1 MSQDARFEA
10 ITVPQF
16 RQPGRERPAQQ
27 GIVGGPQRASWK
39 ADIAVSETEAPVE
52 VDNSRSRADE
62 LLGSALAETASTG
75 ALNARVVKR
84 VAIVLGAVAVVTI
97 AHLTTPRSY
106 FLLHSAFQHLYY
118 LPIILGAVF
127 FGWAGGIL
135 TAACTAM
142 CYAPHIHHWQDTNPD
157 YVLNQYA
164 ELGSFFLV
172 GLATGLLA
180 DRERRRAR
188 QLEQKST
195 ELERANKDLEE
206 SFERAKRADRL
217 AAVGQLA
224 AGLAHE
230 IRHPLASI
238 EGAVNVLANRDSP
251 DELQTEFRGII
262 KKECRRLGGL
272 LTELL
277 DFARPREPRFR
288 RLDVAAS
295 VEDAVRLARSSL
307 ATANVSIETSPAEHL
322 PAVECDDEQIKQLL
336 LNLLMNAAQAM
347 PDGGRIVV
355 SAKPEGRSL
364 ALIVADDGPGI
375 PEEMRTRIFDPFFT
389 TRESGTGL
397 GLAVVHRIVSQHG
410 GRIDVEQN
418 GAQGARFIVRI
429 PIRNGRRE

>member
-1 MSQDARFEA
+1 M
-10 ITVPQF
+10 
-16 RQPGRERPAQQ
+16 
-27 GIVGGPQRASWK
+27 
-39 ADIAVSETEAPVE
+39 SETKST
-52 VDNSRSRADE
+52 VDLDSRGGRAGE
-62 LLGSALAETASTG
+62 LLTSALSETAPSG
-75 ALNARVVKR
+75 VLNARVVKR
-84 VAIVLGAVAVVTI
+84 LAIVLGAVAIVTV

-106 FLLHSAFQHLYY
+106 FFLHSAFQHLYY

-142 CYAPHIHHWQDTNPD
+142 CYAPHIHHWQETNPD

-164 ELGSFFLV
+164 ELGSFFMV

-180 DRERRRAR
+180 DRERRRTR

-206 SFERAKRADRL
+206 SFQRAKRADRL

-238 EGAVNVLANRDSP
+238 EGAVNVLANPDSP
-251 DELQTEFRGII
+251 GELQTEFRGII

-307 ATANVSIETSPAEHL
+307 ATSNVRIETSLTGNL
-322 PAVECDDEQIKQLL
+322 PAVECDEEQIKQVL
-336 LNLLMNAAQAM
+336 LNLLMNAVQAM
-347 PDGGRIVV
+347 PDGGRVDV
-355 SAKPEGRSL
+355 SASQEGGHV

-375 PEEMRTRIFDPFFT
+375 PEEMRARIFDPFFT
-389 TRESGTGL
+389 TREAGTGL
-397 GLAVVHRIVSQHG
+397 GLAVVQQIVTQHG
-410 GRIDVEQN
+410 GQIDVEQN
-418 GAQGARFIVRI
+418 GAQGARFVVRI
-429 PIRNGRRE
+429 PIRNRRTE

>member
-1 MSQDARFEA
+1 M
-10 ITVPQF
+10 
-16 RQPGRERPAQQ
+16 
-27 GIVGGPQRASWK
+27 
-39 ADIAVSETEAPVE
+39 SETKATVE
-52 VDNSRSRADE
+52 VDSPGSRADE
-62 LLGSALAETASTG
+62 LLGSALAETAPSG
-75 ALNARVVKR
+75 GMNARVVKR
-84 VAIVLGAVAVVTI
+84 LAIVLGAVAIVTI

-127 FGWAGGIL
+127 FGWAGGVL

-142 CYAPHIHHWQDTNPD
+142 CYAPHIHHWQETNPN

-188 QLEQKST
+188 QLEQKSV
-195 ELERANKDLEE
+195 ELERANRDLEE
-206 SFERAKRADRL
+206 SFQRAKRADRL

-238 EGAVNVLANRDSP
+238 EGAVNVLANPDSP

-277 DFARPREPRFR
+277 DFARPREPRFG

-307 ATANVSIETSPAEHL
+307 ATSNVSIETSLTEKL
-322 PAVECDDEQIKQLL
+322 PAVECDEEQIKQVL

-355 SAKPEGRSL
+355 SASREGRSL

-375 PEEMRTRIFDPFFT
+375 PEEMRTRVFDPFFT

-397 GLAVVHRIVSQHG
+397 GLAVVQQIVSQHG
-410 GRIDVEQN
+410 GQIEVEQN
-418 GAQGARFIVRI
+418 GAQGARFVVRI
-429 PIRNGRRE
+429 PIRNGGRE

>member
-1 MSQDARFEA
+1 M
-10 ITVPQF
+10 
-16 RQPGRERPAQQ
+16 
-27 GIVGGPQRASWK
+27 
-39 ADIAVSETEAPVE
+39 SETKATVEAGSPG
-52 VDNSRSRADE
+52 NRAAE
-62 LLGSALAETASTG
+62 LLGSALAETAPSRG
-75 ALNARVVKR
+75 MNARIVKR
-84 VAIVLGAVAVVTI
+84 LAIVFGAVAIVTI

-127 FGWAGGIL
+127 FGWAGGVL

-142 CYAPHIHHWQDTNPD
+142 CYAPHIHHWQETNPN

-188 QLEQKST
+188 QLEQKSV
-195 ELERANKDLEE
+195 ELERANRDLEE
-206 SFERAKRADRL
+206 SFQRAKRADRL

-238 EGAVNVLANRDSP
+238 EGAVNVLANPDSP

-277 DFARPREPRFR
+277 DFARPREPRFG

-307 ATANVSIETSPAEHL
+307 ATSNVSIETSLTEKL
-322 PAVECDDEQIKQLL
+322 PAVECDEEQIKQVL

-355 SAKPEGRSL
+355 SASREGRSL

-375 PEEMRTRIFDPFFT
+375 PEEMRTRVFDPFFT

-397 GLAVVHRIVSQHG
+397 GLAVVQQIVSQHG
-410 GRIDVEQN
+410 GQIEVEQN
-418 GAQGARFIVRI
+418 GAQGARFVVRI
-429 PIRNGRRE
+429 PIRNGGRE

>member
-1 MSQDARFEA
+1 M
-10 ITVPQF
+10 
-16 RQPGRERPAQQ
+16 
-27 GIVGGPQRASWK
+27 
-39 ADIAVSETEAPVE
+39 SETKSTVDWGSRGGRAGELLTSALSEAPP
-52 VDNSRSRADE
+52 SGGLS
-62 LLGSALAETASTG
+62 
-75 ALNARVVKR
+75 ARVVKR
-84 VAIVLGAVAVVTI
+84 LAIVLGAVAIVTV

-106 FLLHSAFQHLYY
+106 FFLHSALQHLYY

-135 TAACTAM
+135 TAACVAM
-142 CYAPHIHHWQDTNPD
+142 CYAPHIHHWQETNPD
-157 YVLNQYA
+157 YVLNQYS

-180 DRERRRAR
+180 DRERRRSR
-188 QLEQKST
+188 QLEQKSA

-206 SFERAKRADRL
+206 SFQRAKRSDRL

-238 EGAVNVLANRDSP
+238 EGAVNVLANPDSP

-277 DFARPREPRFR
+277 DFARPREPRFG

-307 ATANVSIETSPAEHL
+307 ATSNISIETSLTEKL
-322 PAVECDDEQIKQLL
+322 PAVECDEEQIKQVL
-336 LNLLMNAAQAM
+336 LNLLMNAVQAM
-347 PDGGRIVV
+347 PDGGRVVV
-355 SAKPEGRSL
+355 SASREGCSL

-397 GLAVVHRIVSQHG
+397 GLAVVQQIVSQHG
-410 GRIDVEQN
+410 GQIEVEQN
-418 GAQGARFIVRI
+418 GAQGARFVVRI

>member
-1 MSQDARFEA
+1 MSEMKT
-10 ITVPQF
+10 TVELDS
-16 RQPGRERPAQQ
+16 R
-27 GIVGGPQRASWK
+27 GG
-39 ADIAVSETEAPVE
+39 
-52 VDNSRSRADE
+52 RADE
-62 LLGSALAETASTG
+62 LLGSALAETTPSGG
-75 ALNARVVKR
+75 AMNARVVKR
-84 VAIVLGAVAVVTI
+84 LAIVLGAVAIVTV

-106 FLLHSAFQHLYY
+106 FFLHSAFQHLYY

-135 TAACTAM
+135 TAVGTAI
-142 CYAPHIHHWQDTNPD
+142 CYAPHIHHWQETNPD

-180 DRERRRAR
+180 DRERRRGR
-188 QLEQKST
+188 QLEQKSA
-195 ELERANKDLEE
+195 ELERANKDLED
-206 SFERAKRADRL
+206 SFQRAKRADRL

-238 EGAVNVLANRDSP
+238 EGAVNVLANPESP
-251 DELQTEFRGII
+251 DELQEEFRGII

-288 RLDVAAS
+288 RLDIAS
-295 VEDAVRLARSSL
+295 SIEDAARLARSSL
-307 ATANVSIETSPAEHL
+307 GTSNVNIETKPAENL
-322 PAVECDDEQIKQLL
+322 PTVECDEEQIKQVL

-355 SAKPEGRSL
+355 SASREGRSL

-375 PEEMRTRIFDPFFT
+375 PGEMHARIFDPFFT
-389 TRESGTGL
+389 TREAGTGL
-397 GLAVVHRIVSQHG
+397 GLAVVQQIVTQHG
-410 GRIDVEQN
+410 GQIDVEQN
-418 GAQGARFIVRI
+418 GAQGARFVVRI
-429 PIRNGRRE
+429 PMRNGRRE